1 MTARYDAAVFGL
13 GYVGLP
19 TAIVLALSGK
29 RVLGVDNDDQRVRSL
44 ASGNSALDET
54 ELDSSLLDAL
64 GSGFLSIST
73 RPMPASTYIIC
84 VPTPLSKLGDRLQA
98 DMSSVNS
105 VVEEIAPL
113 LVKGDLV
120 ILESTSPVGTIDALK
135 VRVDQ
140 LGGQTEGVYFA
151 YCPERVLPGNV
162 LKELRENPR
171 IVGGDTQG
179 SAERAADF
187 YRQFTTGRVNAT
199 DSTTAELAK
208 LVENSYRDVAVA
220 FANEVSM
227 IASSHGVS
235 DLNLISLVNQHPR
248 VEILQPGV
256 GVGGHCVAVDP
267 WFLINSRPNLTT
279 IARAAR
285 EVNDAKASWIV
296 SVFLEKLRGR
306 FQPGVAPER
315 IVKVLCLG
323 LSYKPDSADLRESRS
338 LLICKRLQE
347 LGFDLVAVEP
357 HHNEVPG
364 IRLKQLPVRFED
376 YDFVLGLVAHREF
389 LGLDFSQLGSE
400 RFLDFAGITDTG
412 TPISH
417 VDFT

>member
-1 MTARYDAAVFGL
+1 MARYDAVVFGL

-19 TAIVLALSGK
+19 TAIALALSGK
-29 RVLGVDNDDQRVRSL
+29 KVLGVDNDDERVRSL
-44 ASGNSALDET
+44 ASGYSASNET

-64 GSGFLSIST
+64 RSGSLSVST
-73 RPMPASTYIIC
+73 SPMAASAYLIC
-84 VPTPLSKLGDRLQA
+84 VPTPLLKVSDRFKA
-98 DMSSVNS
+98 DMSFVNQ

-120 ILESTSPVGTIDALK
+120 ILESTSPVGTVDALK
-135 VRVDQ
+135 EKVKG
-140 LGGQTEGVYFA
+140 LGGQTEGVSFA

-171 IVGGDTQG
+171 IVGGDTPG
-179 SAERAADF
+179 SAEHAADF
-187 YRQFTTGRVNAT
+187 YRQFTTGRINVT
-199 DSTTAELAK
+199 DLKTAELAK
-208 LVENSYRDVAVA
+208 LVENTYRDVAVA

-248 VEILQPGV
+248 VKILNPGV

-267 WFLINSRPNLTT
+267 WFLINSRPKLTT
-279 IARAAR
+279 VARAAR
-285 EVNDAKASWIV
+285 DANDAKASWIV
-296 SVFLEKLRGR
+296 SVFLEKLASH
-306 FQPGVAPER
+306 FQIGGSLNRNVR
-315 IVKVLCLG
+315 VLCLG

-338 LLICKRLQE
+338 VVICRKLQE
-347 LGFDLVAVEP
+347 MGFDIDAIEP
-357 HHNEVPG
+357 HHSEVPG
-364 IRLKQLPVRFED
+364 IRLQQLPVRFDE

-389 LGLDFSQLGSE
+389 LELDFSPLGSE
-400 RFLDFAGITDTG
+400 RVLDFAGITASG
-412 TPISH
+412 TPISS